1 VSASN
6 VTSRS
11 RAGQHLALLR
21 LRDLAVRATI
31 WLSALH
37 LVKAPSMKPA
47 LCIAVLFFA
56 TSVADGQ
63 CGLQSIVG
71 SDTLPDDLFGISV
84 AMSRDTLVVGSSLAS
99 SEGGVYI
106 FERGPTG
113 FQEVAI
119 LFPTTPS
126 PGQRFGISV
135 AIDGDLIA
143 VGAAHFDSGLGIV
156 YVYERSDTGWD
167 EVYVIPN
174 PLTAYNDAFG
184 KAVAVQG
191 EFIFVG
197 RPFPTPFGPA
207 GAPEVQV
214 YERNVMVWDQVQ
226 IIEPSVYSFMFGYT
240 MAVDGDRLLVGA
252 QAPASDDPG
261 SAYIFVRTV
270 NGWVEEQRL
279 TASDGESDD
288 RFGYSVALDGDR
300 ALVGAV
306 ADDVFSG
313 SVYVFERDTQS
324 GAWAEVA
331 KLTAP
336 SHEEYDSFG
345 SAVALGEGSAVVGS
359 SSDDVF
365 GVSSGSIYEF
375 AGSGANWSLV
385 EQRFSPSPAAGDV
398 FGYSLALANGTLAIG
413 AVGADYVVIESDEF
427 GIDYCAANQN
437 STGSVA
443 QIIAQG
449 DCDVAA
455 NDIMLSATQLPPN
468 KFGYFLL
475 SQTQAFFP
483 NAGGS
488 QGNLCIG
495 GPIGRFQALVQN
507 SGPAGAIAITVDLTN
522 VPLFGA
528 ILAGET
534 WNFTC
539 WYRDVGGNSNFT
551 GGIEIPFS

>member
-1 VSASN
+1 
-6 VTSRS
+6 
-11 RAGQHLALLR
+11 
-21 LRDLAVRATI
+21 
-31 WLSALH
+31 
-37 LVKAPSMKPA
+37 MKPA

-71 SDTLPDDLFGISV
+71 SDTLPSDLFGISV
-84 AMSRDTLVVGSSLAS
+84 AVSGDTVVVGSDHAYSDGRAY
-99 SEGGVYI
+99 V

-119 LFPTTPS
+119 LLPTIPS
-126 PGQRFGISV
+126 PAAEAFGISV
-135 AIDGDLIA
+135 AIDGDIIV
-143 VGAAHFDSGLGIV
+143 VGASQFDFGLGIV
-156 YVYERSDTGWD
+156 YVYERSDTGWN

-174 PLTAYNDAFG
+174 PLTAANDAFG

-191 EFIFVG
+191 DIIFVG
-197 RPFPTPFGPA
+197 RPFPTPFGAA

-214 YERNVMVWDQVQ
+214 YERNGMVWDQVQ
-226 IIEPSVYSFMFGYT
+226 IIEPSVYSFQFGYR

-252 QAPASDDPG
+252 RAPASDDPG

-279 TASDGESDD
+279 TASDGEIDD
-288 RFGYSVALDGDR
+288 AFGYSVALDGDR
-300 ALVGAV
+300 ALVGSL
-306 ADDVFSG
+306 ADDAYRG
-313 SVYVFERDTQS
+313 SVYVFERDAQS
-324 GAWAEVA
+324 GVWAEVA

-336 SHEEYDSFG
+336 SNEQYDTFG
-345 SAVALGEGSAVVGS
+345 SDVVIHEGSAVVGS
-359 SSDDVF
+359 SGDDIF
-365 GVSSGSIYEF
+365 GVSSGAIYEF

-385 EQRFSPSPAAGDV
+385 EQRFSPSPAAGDA
-398 FGYSLALANGTLAIG
+398 FGNRLAGANGTLVIG
-413 AVGADYVVIESDEF
+413 AAGADYVVIESDKF
-427 GIDYCAANQN
+427 GIDYCATNQN

-443 QIIAQG
+443 RISAQG

-455 NDIMLSATQLPPN
+455 NDILLSATQLPPN

-475 SQTQAFFP
+475 SQNQAFFANP
-483 NAGGS
+483 GGS

-495 GPIGRFQALVQN
+495 GPIGRFQAQVQN
-507 SGPAGAIAITVDLTN
+507 SGPAGAFAITVDLTN
-522 VPLFGA
+522 IPLFGA

-539 WYRDVGGNSNFT
+539 WYRDVGGASNFT
-551 GGIEIPFS
+551 GGIEIPFN